1 MATPGQE
8 HVSLSDLIL
17 ELRSCRVNSQ
27 VNGHDSAA
35 GIRTEQLERRAARTK
50 RGANS
55 FDIASAVFSKYHQ
68 IEDSIISLP
77 LDSLSW
83 FCTTPVAESSSTN
96 IELLKPSQNCGSG
109 LLSGRGHI
117 LRQKGAY
124 PVQRQVHG
132 HKWALSKVGTRGIS
146 IVDICWLGGNKVMTR
161 LITCFQLAPG

>member
-1 MATPGQE
+1 MASSRGLPLAISGLE

-27 VNGHDSAA
+27 VNVHDSAA
-35 GIRTEQLERRAARTK
+35 GIRTEQPERRAARTK

-55 FDIASAVFSKYHQ
+55 FDIAPAVFSKYHQ
-68 IEDSIISLP
+68 SEDSIISLP

-83 FCTTPVAESSSTN
+83 VCTTSVAESACSN
-96 IELLKPSQNCGSG
+96 IELLKPSQNCESG
-109 LLSGRGHI
+109 FLSGRGHI

-132 HKWALSKVGTRGIS
+132 HKWALSKVG
-146 IVDICWLGGNKVMTR
+146 M
-161 LITCFQLAPG
+161 